1 MKFRVV
7 FIGKTNAYKEIM
19 EAAKT
24 LNQTAKF
31 QPIGLWLPD
40 DSVEVEVSSVD
51 EGEKFM
57 KDLYDKVH
65 RFPKRYDYVDGDRW
79 WSKDW
84 KTFLGTSVF
93 ADRYDYKEQP
103 KHLKDFDKLL
113 GIN

>member
-7 FIGKTNAYKEIM
+7 FIGNTHAHKEIT
-19 EAAKT
+19 EAAKA
-24 LNQTAKF
+24 LNPTAKF
-31 QPIGLWLPD
+31 TSVGAWFPD
-40 DSVEVEVSSVD
+40 DCVEVEVSSVD

-65 RFPKRYDYVDGDRW
+65 RFPKRYDYVDGDSW
-79 WSKDW
+79 WTNNM
-84 KTFLGTSVF
+84 KTWLGTSVF

-103 KHLKDFDKLL
+103 EHLKDFDKLL